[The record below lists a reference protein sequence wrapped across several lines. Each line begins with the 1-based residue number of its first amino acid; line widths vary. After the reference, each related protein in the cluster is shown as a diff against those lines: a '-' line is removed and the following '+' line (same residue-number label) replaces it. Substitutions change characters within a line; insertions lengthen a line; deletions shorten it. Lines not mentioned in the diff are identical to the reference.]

1 MEHMSLRTKL
11 DQDTLIARCIKNDR
25 KAQEQLFMQ
34 FRDALYATSLKYC
47 RNPEEAQDNVHDTF
61 VVIFETIHKY
71 RGTGNFMGW
80 MQRITI
86 NQAVKKF
93 KKKIRFDVREDV
105 YVPQDFEI
113 SPSQLEIPLD
123 QILQAIQKLPNQY
136 RLVFSLYVLDD
147 YSHKEIAQLLGISQG
162 TSKSNLHRAK
172 SLLKSQLSQREA
184 PTNAQSLSQ

>member
-1 MEHMSLRTKL
+1 MSQRPKN
-11 DQDTLIARCIKNDR
+11 DEQTLIARCIKNDR
-25 KAQEQLFMQ
+25 KAQKQLFLQ

-47 RNPEEAQDNVHDTF
+47 RNTEEAQDNVHDTF

-93 KKKIRFDVREDV
+93 KNKIRFDLREEV
-105 YVPQDFEI
+105 YVPQDFEVT
-113 SPSQLEIPLD
+113 PAELEIPLGD
-123 QILQAIQKLPNQY
+123 ILKAIQKLPNQY
-136 RLVFSLYVLDD
+136 RLVFNLYVLDE
-147 YSHKEIAQLLGISQG
+147 YSHKEIASLLGISEG

-172 SLLKSQLSQREA
+172 ALLKTRLTKQEA
-184 PTNAQSLSQ
+184 PTNLQSLTQ

>member
-1 MEHMSLRTKL
+1 MSERTNL
-11 DQDTLIARCIKNDR
+11 DQQTLIARCIKNDR
-25 KAQEQLFMQ
+25 MAQKQLFLQ

-47 RNPEEAQDNVHDTF
+47 RNTEEAQDNVHDTF

-71 RGTGNFMGW
+71 RGTGNFVGW

-93 KKKIRFDVREDV
+93 KTKIRFDLREEM

-113 SPSQLEIPLD
+113 LPTALEVPLD
-123 QILQAIQKLPNQY
+123 DILQAIQKLPSQY
-136 RLVFSLYVLDD
+136 RLVFSLYVLDE
-147 YSHKEIAQLLGISQG
+147 YSHKEIASLLGISEG

-172 SLLKSQLSQREA
+172 ALLKSRLA
-184 PTNAQSLSQ
+184 PSEKPNNMQSLSQ